1 MLEEVYLHE
10 LQWEKTGIQIKKDIK
25 SSYGWQHY
33 NIMEYWK
40 KGNTGRYCV
49 KLWSYNNR
57 SCTINRVSGKSSE
70 IER

>member
-1 MLEEVYLHE
+1 MAGSITTS
-10 LQWEKTGIQIKKDIK
+10 WSIG
-25 SSYGWQHY
+25 
-33 NIMEYWK
+33 K